1 MMTSTAYASRA
12 RRTALL
18 GGLLALLVLPAMAS
32 PAGTYVRT
40 IEGEAPVSERCAEA
54 AAHAGRHTASGI
66 AVCTAAIW
74 DAGRRTKTKAAS
86 LTNRALLYRS
96 AGDVESAVDDCRRAL
111 ALVPDHPGT
120 AVTCSAVYINS
131 GAPRAAVD
139 LLENAPLPAPGLQYR
154 YYHNLALAHHD
165 LGEYALAYDY
175 LEKTLAAKPGFAP
188 AVELKKQYRVAG
200 E

>member
-1 MMTSTAYASRA
+1 MMTSIACVPRA

-40 IEGEAPVSERCAEA
+40 IEGDAPVSERCAEA

-66 AVCTAAIW
+66 TVCTAAIW
-74 DAGRRTKTKAAS
+74 EAGSRTKAKAAS

-96 AGDVESAVDDCRRAL
+96 AGDVESALDDCRRAL

-120 AVTCSAVYINS
+120 AVTCAAVYINS
-131 GAPRAAVD
+131 GAPRAAID
-139 LLENAPLPAPGLQYR
+139 LLESAPLPAPGLQYR

-165 LGEYALAYDY
+165 LGQYAQAYDF
-175 LEKTLAAKPGFAP
+175 LQKTLEANPGFTP
-188 AVELKKQYRVAG
+188 AIELRKQYRVAG